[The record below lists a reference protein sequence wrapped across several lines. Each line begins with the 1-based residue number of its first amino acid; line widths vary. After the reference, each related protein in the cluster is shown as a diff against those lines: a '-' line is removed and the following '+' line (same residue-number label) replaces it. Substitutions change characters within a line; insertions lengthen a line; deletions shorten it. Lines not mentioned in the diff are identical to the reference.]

1 MAKNIVKTGQKFH
14 LELLVAKNY
23 INTLIKLLEN
33 YSTNQP
39 FISKAKCFPK
49 FQVITEGS
57 KYWCKCD
64 FDELIIVISNLKSNK
79 ISRSEAIPILYWI
92 QNQIQSEIIDVNAKI
107 HKEFMVASNYVNDV
121 INYLESC
128 KDSGNNIDEIG
139 MYKNKMPKFNYI
151 GDKQITIYIN
161 LLCSG
166 KIEISEAITALQKIE
181 KAFNSALRTI

>member
-1 MAKNIVKTGQKFH
+1 
-14 LELLVAKNY
+14 
-23 INTLIKLLEN
+23 
-33 YSTNQP
+33 
-39 FISKAKCFPK
+39 
-49 FQVITEGS
+49 
-57 KYWCKCD
+57 
-64 FDELIIVISNLKSNK
+64 
-79 ISRSEAIPILYWI
+79 
-92 QNQIQSEIIDVNAKI
+92 
-107 HKEFMVASNYVNDV
+107 MVASNYVNDV

-139 MYKNKMPKFNYI
+139 MYKNEMPKFNYI